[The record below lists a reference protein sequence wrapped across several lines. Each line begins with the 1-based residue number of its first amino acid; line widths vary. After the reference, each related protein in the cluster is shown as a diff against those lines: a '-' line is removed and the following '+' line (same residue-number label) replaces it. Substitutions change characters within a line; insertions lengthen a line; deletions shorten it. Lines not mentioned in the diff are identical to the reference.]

1 MPQLNPAPED
11 LVAIAVF
18 VGALLAFG
26 ALALA
31 VAGAGAE
38 ARKRTRARLAAAA
51 RPVPGAATS
60 TAPGIR
66 LARDEGR
73 GFERWL
79 QRRLPSRAALVRR
92 LARTGR
98 PITLSRYVLASS
110 ALALLGAAIVRIFLD
125 LPLPLALG
133 GGLALGLILPHLA
146 VGCLIR
152 RRMAA
157 FRAGFP
163 DAIDVV
169 VRSVKSGL
177 PVSEAIQILAT
188 EFPAPIGPE
197 FARIGD
203 GMALGRSMEEA
214 LWEAARRL
222 ALPEFDFFVIS
233 LSVQRETGGN
243 LAETLG
249 NLSDILR
256 KRQQMKLKV
265 HAMSSEARAS
275 ALVLGLLPFGI
286 FMLLMLVSPDY
297 VLRLFDEPRGHIL
310 VAAGLGSQM
319 TGFAVMI
326 KMTRFEI

>member
-1 MPQLNPAPED
+1 MPQLSLAPED

-18 VGALLAFG
+18 VSALLAFG

-31 VAGAGAE
+31 IGGAGVE
-38 ARKRTRARLAAAA
+38 ARERTRARLAAAA
-51 RPVPGAATS
+51 HQIPGVAAK
-60 TAPGIR
+60 AVPGIR
-66 LARDEGR
+66 LARDDGR

-79 QRRLPSRAALVRR
+79 QRRLPSRKALVRR

-98 PITLSRYVLASS
+98 PITLSRYVLACC
-110 ALALLGAAIVRIFLD
+110 ALALLAAATGRIFLG

-133 GGLALGLILPHLA
+133 AGLAIGLMVPHLA
-146 VGCLIR
+146 VGHLVR

-177 PVSEAIQILAT
+177 PVSEAIHILAAD
-188 EFPAPIGPE
+188 FLAPIGPE
-197 FARIGD
+197 FVRIAD
-203 GMALGRSMEEA
+203 GMMLGRSMEEV

-286 FMLLMLVSPDY
+286 FLLLMLVSPDY
-297 VLRLFDEPRGHIL
+297 VLRLFEEPRGHIL

-319 TGFAVMI
+319 MGFAVMI

>member
-1 MPQLNPAPED
+1 MPQLSLAPED

-31 VAGAGAE
+31 VGNAGADTRE
-38 ARKRTRARLAAAA
+38 RIRARLAAAA
-51 RPVPGAATS
+51 RQLPGAGPSA
-60 TAPGIR
+60 APGIR

-79 QRRLPSRAALVRR
+79 QRRLPSRAALARR

-98 PITLSRYVLASS
+98 SITLSRYVFACF
-110 ALALLGAAIVRIFLD
+110 ALALLAAAAIRMFVG
-125 LPLPLALG
+125 LPLPVALG
-133 GGLALGLILPHLA
+133 GGLAIGLIVPHFV
-146 VGCLIR
+146 VGRLIR
-152 RRMAA
+152 RRLAA
-157 FRAGFP
+157 FRSGFP

-177 PVSEAIQILAT
+177 PVSEAIHILAS

-197 FARIGD
+197 FAKIGD

-222 ALPEFDFFVIS
+222 ALPEFDFFAIS

-286 FMLLMLVSPDY
+286 FTLLLLVSPDY
-297 VLRLFDEPRGHIL
+297 VLRLFDDPRGQLL
-310 VAAGLGSQM
+310 VAAGVGSQM
-319 TGFAVMI
+319 TGFAVMV